1 MSRRSRS
8 TTRGSRG
15 FGRVTDVRFMEVEF
29 EAQPRTSTRMV
40 IEVEGGLRLLVA
52 DDESVELAARLLNAL
67 VRRGPT
73 PRGKGGRK

>member
-8 TTRGSRG
+8 TSRGNRG

-29 EAQPRTSTRMV
+29 EAPRSVCSTRMV
-40 IEVEGGLRLLVA
+40 IEVEGGLRLMV

-67 VRRGPT
+67 GRLAEAPRR
-73 PRGKGGRK
+73 KGVQE